1 MHWHRALPTCCL
13 PLSRLYDQ
21 LRAKL
26 QQLSAAPQPSANGG
40 GALVTVSST
49 LLTVSSTSQHAVND
63 SQLAGGAGPSQ
74 SEAGEGENVD
84 PQELGDVS
92 EMLNDPEFMKTPQGE
107 ALLATLMDVASP
119 SSSDEQGS
127 DEGPSSSDE
136 PPTKRLRTEEPPE
149 EPPVDTNSFLTSDPN
164 AYRGGLGASDDAAA
178 VPADGY
184 RGLGG
189 TDEEPQQWQS
199 MGASDQE
206 PAPAFRSLGADDE
219 PVLRSAAAPAPAA
232 VEVAPSPRRRAPAA
246 PPLAP
251 PLRAVAMTTLKAIAR
266 EMLRQRREKGAA
278 AAAAASSMAEELED
292 LRQWIRFHRGSDGST
307 TALLPLS
314 S

>member
-1 MHWHRALPTCCL
+1 MLHCPARCL
-13 PLSRLYDQ
+13 PLSRLAEQ
-21 LRAKL
+21 LRTKL
-26 QQLSAAPQPSANGG
+26 QQLHAAPQPSANGG
-40 GALVTVSST
+40 GALVTGGAAAAAPQSIT
-49 LLTVSSTSQHAVND
+49 NGGGPLGTVSNVELTSQHAVND

-74 SEAGEGENVD
+74 SEADEGENVD
-84 PQELGDVS
+84 PQAVDDVS
-92 EMLNDPEFMKTPQGE
+92 ELLNDPEFMKTSEGKD
-107 ALLATLMDVASP
+107 LDATLRLALGLDVAVP

-136 PPTKRLRTEEPPE
+136 PSTKRLRTGQPPE

-164 AYRGGLGASDDAAA
+164 VYRGGLGASDDADQE
-178 VPADGY
+178 PAGGY

-199 MGASDQE
+199 MSASDQE

-219 PVLRSAAAPAPAA
+219 PVLRSAAAAAPAA
-232 VEVAPSPRRRAPAA
+232 VEVAPS
-246 PPLAP
+246 PLAP

-278 AAAAASSMAEELED
+278 AAAAAAAGVSSMAEELED
-292 LRQWIRFHRGSDGST
+292 LRQWIRFHRG
-307 TALLPLS
+307 
-314 S
+314 